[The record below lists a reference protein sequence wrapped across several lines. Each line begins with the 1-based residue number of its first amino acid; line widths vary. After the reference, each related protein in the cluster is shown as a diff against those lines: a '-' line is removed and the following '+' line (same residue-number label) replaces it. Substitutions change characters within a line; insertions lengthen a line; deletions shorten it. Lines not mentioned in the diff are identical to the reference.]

1 MMHKGTAR
9 GIGGNMPEEMQ
20 REVEKLLDE
29 FGVIVER
36 ISQERR
42 LPRAIVRSRFPCSL
56 LVLLDAQNLYII
68 AQYHFGLPN
77 TTYLYRPKL
86 SITPEQALDTARW
99 EFGFTDPFLITFPAS
114 LLEQSEE
121 ERKESLEA
129 ITLTHIESEI
139 QRAKKLSSLV
149 QINPIFGPASY
160 SVDEKLVFVL
170 MPFDEDLTRIY
181 QSIIKPTVES
191 MGLICRRADDY
202 KTSRAIIQDIW
213 KAICEARIIIADL
226 TNLNPNVMYEL
237 GIAHT
242 VGKETI
248 LIYQRKEKEIK
259 FPFDLIHIRRIEY
272 EDTALGGKKLENDLK
287 ETIKTILKSPTIS

>member
-1 MMHKGTAR
+1 
-9 GIGGNMPEEMQ
+9 
-20 REVEKLLDE
+20 
-29 FGVIVER
+29 
-36 ISQERR
+36 
-42 LPRAIVRSRFPCSL
+42 
-56 LVLLDAQNLYII
+56 
-68 AQYHFGLPN
+68 
-77 TTYLYRPKL
+77 
-86 SITPEQALDTARW
+86 
-99 EFGFTDPFLITFPAS
+99 
-114 LLEQSEE
+114 
-121 ERKESLEA
+121 
-129 ITLTHIESEI
+129 
-139 QRAKKLSSLV
+139 
-149 QINPIFGPASY
+149 
-160 SVDEKLVFVL
+160 

-191 MGLICRRADDY
+191 MGLVCRRADDY